1 LSRFRILALFATLAA
16 VAGLL
21 AACGGSS
28 DDSDSSG
35 DDPQKVL
42 ENAGLEGVESGAIDM
57 SLGVTAEG
65 DEGGEVEVNLSGPF
79 EMGAKGEL
87 PQLALSAEADGSA
100 GGEDLN
106 FEGGLTLLTDRGFV
120 EYEGDAYEIDPTTFG
135 FLKSALEQ
143 AQQSEGE
150 SGDITACQQA
160 AEGIKF
166 SRFADQLTNE
176 GSADVDGTPTTKVSG
191 ELSVS
196 GGVDAL
202 IELTEDPACS
212 SQLEAA
218 GPLPLGELEEAKGEL
233 SKAIKKAHV
242 DIYVGDDDIVRKMD
256 AELTIA
262 PPGAEDEKVELEMEL
277 TLSGVNEE
285 QSFETPSDAKPLEGL
300 FKQLDVNPLELL
312 EAGQEEGIE
321 GLLEG
326 LLGGSLPGGSSS
338 GGSSSGGSSSG
349 GVAGSAAQKE
359 YVECLQESK
368 SPADLQ
374 KCATLIE

>member
-1 LSRFRILALFATLAA
+1 LSRIRFLALFATLAA

-21 AACGGSS
+21 AACGGGS

-35 DDPQKVL
+35 DDPQKVI
-42 ENAGLEGVESGAIDM
+42 ENASLEGVESGEIDM
-57 SLGVTAEG
+57 SLHVTAEG
-65 DEGGEVEVNLSGPF
+65 DEGGDVEVNLSGPF

-87 PQLALSAEADGSA
+87 PQLELSADASGSA
-100 GGEDLN
+100 GDEDLD

-120 EYEGDAYEIDPTTFG
+120 SYEGDAYEVDPTTFG

-150 SGDITACQQA
+150 SGDITACQEA

-166 SRFADQLTNE
+166 SQFADQLTNE
-176 GSADVDGTPTTKVSG
+176 GSADVDGTSTTKVSG
-191 ELSVS
+191 DLSVS
-196 GGVDAL
+196 GGIDAL
-202 IELTEDPACS
+202 IKLTENPACS

-233 SKAIKKAHV
+233 SKAIKQAHV
-242 DIYVGDDDIVRKMD
+242 DLYVGDDDIVRKVD

-285 QSFETPSDAKPLEGL
+285 QTFESPSNAKPLEGL

-312 EAGQEEGIE
+312 EAGTEEGIG

-326 LLGGSLPGGSSS
+326 LLGGSAPSLSPSGGGSSS
-338 GGSSSGGSSSG
+338 GGGP
-349 GVAGSAAQKE
+349 SAASQKE
-359 YVECLQESK
+359 FAECLRESK
-368 SPADLQ
+368 SRAEIQ
-374 KCATLIE
+374 KCASLLN

>member
-1 LSRFRILALFATLAA
+1 MSRFRILALFATLAA

-35 DDPQKVL
+35 DDPQKVI
-42 ENAGLEGVESGAIDM
+42 ENASLEGVESGEIDM
-57 SLGVTAEG
+57 SLHVTAEG
-65 DEGGEVEVNLSGPF
+65 DEGGDVEVNLSGPF

-87 PQLALSAEADGSA
+87 PQLALSAKADGSA
-100 GGEDLN
+100 AGEDLN

-120 EYEGDAYEIDPTTFG
+120 EYEGDAYEVDPTTFG

-150 SGDITACQQA
+150 SDDITACQQA

-176 GSADVDGTPTTKVSG
+176 GSADVDGTSTTKVSG
-191 ELSVS
+191 DLSVS

-233 SKAIKKAHV
+233 SKAVKKAHV

-262 PPGAEDEKVELEMEL
+262 PPGAKDEKVELEMEL

-312 EAGQEEGIE
+312 EAGQEEGLE

-326 LLGGSLPGGSSS
+326 LLGDSLPGSSS
-338 GGSSSGGSSSG
+338 GGSSSGG
-349 GVAGSAAQKE
+349 AGSSAAQKE

-374 KCATLIE
+374 KCASLLK

>member
-21 AACGGSS
+21 AACGGGG

-35 DDPQKVL
+35 DDPQKVI
-42 ENAGLEGVESGAIDM
+42 ENASLEGVESGEIDM
-57 SLGVTAEG
+57 SLHVTAEG
-65 DEGGEVEVNLSGPF
+65 DEGGDVEVNLSGPF

-87 PQLALSAEADGSA
+87 PQLELTADASGSA
-100 GGEDLN
+100 GGEDLD

-120 EYEGDAYEIDPTTFG
+120 SYEGDAYEVDPTTFG

-150 SGDITACQQA
+150 SGDITACQEA
-160 AEGIKF
+160 AEGIRF
-166 SRFADQLTNE
+166 SQFADQLTNE
-176 GSADVDGTPTTKVSG
+176 GSADVDGTSTTKVSG
-191 ELSVS
+191 DLSVS
-196 GGVDAL
+196 GGIDAL
-202 IELTEDPACS
+202 IKLTENPACS

-233 SKAIKKAHV
+233 SKAIKQAHV
-242 DIYVGDDDIVRKMD
+242 DLYVGDDDIVRKVD

-285 QSFETPSDAKPLEGL
+285 QSFESPSDAKPLEGL
-300 FKQLDVNPLELL
+300 FKKLDVNPLELL
-312 EAGQEEGIE
+312 EAGNEEGLG

-326 LLGGSLPGGSSS
+326 LMGGSVPGTSSGGGSSS
-338 GGSSSGGSSSG
+338 GGGASSD
-349 GVAGSAAQKE
+349 AAQKK

-374 KCATLIE
+374 KCASLLK